1 MNENLIYPAKL
12 AVVLLVKFGEIT
24 FTEIKALPFV
34 YCEDDALLIVDLLR
48 RKFDVEFYDREIEGT
63 LDCDNVIRLINNPLR
78 RGARKALSLGATEQM
93 RFVELYRS

>member
-1 MNENLIYPAKL
+1 MTTKSINPTKL
-12 AVVLLVKFGEIT
+12 AATLLVKCGEIT
-24 FTEIKALPFV
+24 FAEIEFLPFV
-34 YCEDDALLIVDLLR
+34 DSEYDALLIVDALR
-48 RKFDVEFYDREIEGT
+48 RNFDVEIYDREIEGT